1 MSNTRPSLSSIL
13 QQNQNPDRDTYT
25 EYLGQRVLSKEA
37 ALLRQL
43 EAPIGNITVP
53 DVTRLSSLQWARETA
68 TNISKNTYPDAPIP
82 PGVQAPS
89 AAAWSN
95 SDGHRDAF
103 RHALWAAYTA
113 KEMEHHLG
121 EGSGIAWTQQFVHA
135 HEGGGVNPPVR
146 EAMDLYNN
154 KVGIQIYRENPNADV
169 GRLAELIKEAVDQGR
184 MVVVNRN
191 GQLEWSDRVPVNQH
205 GSADP
210 PRRRAMEDG
219 EVQVAGLQTDTT
231 AARNA
236 NVAEALGQNGQRLYE
251 HLHGRIGELG
261 IANGRELDNLTAALT
276 VKSIGANLT
285 DAPNVVANGS
295 TLFAYSQSPDG
306 NRVQVDIAQARQQ
319 DVGQSLQQG
328 RELIAANAQQQPS
341 QEIRPHSMS
350 V

>member
-1 MSNTRPSLSSIL
+1 MSTNRPSLNSIL
-13 QQNQNPDRDTYT
+13 RENQNPDRDTYT

-37 ALLRQL
+37 DLLRELEQL
-43 EAPIGNITVP
+43 GPNP
-53 DVTRLSSLQWARETA
+53 FRLSSLAWARDTA
-68 TNISKNTYPDAPIP
+68 TSISRNTYPDAQP
-82 PGVQAPS
+82 PAGLDVPS

-103 RHALWAAYTA
+103 RHALWGALTA
-113 KEMEHHLG
+113 REMSGHLG
-121 EGSGIAWTQQFVHA
+121 ADNGIAWTDRFLFA
-135 HEGGGVNPPVR
+135 HEGGAVNPPAR
-146 EAMDLYNN
+146 EAMDIYNN
-154 KVGIQIYRENPNADV
+154 RVGIKIFQENPNVDL
-169 GRLAELIKEAVDQGR
+169 GRLVELVKEAVDNGR
-184 MVVVNRN
+184 TVVVNRN

-205 GSADP
+205 GTADP

-219 EVQVAGLQTDTT
+219 DVQLAGLQTDT
-231 AARNA
+231 AAPRNA

-261 IANGRELDNLTAALT
+261 IANGRELDNVTAALT

-295 TLFAYSQSPDG
+295 TLFAYANTPDG

-319 DVGQSLQQG
+319 DFGQSLQQG
-328 RELIAANAQQQPS
+328 RELIAADAQQQPS
-341 QEIRPHSMS
+341 QEIRPHSMT